1 MLMSLSGLLGIISLI
16 LTIVALVGCVQSAKP
31 TNTKLLWIVIIIIA
45 PLLGSL
51 LWLLWGKDQA

>member
-1 MLMSLSGLLGIISLI
+1 MFSLLGLISLI
-16 LTIVALVGCVQSAKP
+16 LTIVALVSCVQSAKP
-31 TNTKLLWIVIIIIA
+31 TNTKLLWIIIIIVA